1 MLRKMMLFAC
11 CLLLMMSFACAGE
24 QVLLEYTVT
33 NGAKMVPFLY
43 PASCCIVDDGSLGVF
58 VYLNGAEY
66 VALSIPGRRVSGT
79 EKLRENIGD
88 DSKIRVLTDNMY
100 VFAVHGDENHRRP
113 DADIVC
119 VGLNLPDGTG
129 IIANADCCY
138 GQTGIYDVLLSIVAS
153 MADAEPLKVWLDEEW
168 LPEITEKAAQS

>member
-1 MLRKMMLFAC
+1 MLRKMILFAC
-11 CLLLMMSFACAGE
+11 CLLLTMGFGCAQE
-24 QVLLEYTVT
+24 VELAEYAVT
-33 NGAKMVPFLY
+33 NGVKTVSFLY

-66 VALSIPGRRVSGT
+66 VALSIPGRHVSGT

-129 IIANADCCY
+129 IIANADCRY
-138 GQTGIYDVLLSIVAS
+138 GQTGIYPVLLNIVAS
-153 MADAEPLKVWLDEEW
+153 MTDAEPLKVWLDEEW
-168 LPEITEKAAQS
+168 LPEITKKAE